1 MFMIFPLNSIES
13 MLSFAKLENV
23 LVLKYQDPSIL
34 LFLTPIYPTAIF
46 SGLRIVALFNEL

>member
-46 SGLRIVALFNEL
+46 SSLRIVALFNEL